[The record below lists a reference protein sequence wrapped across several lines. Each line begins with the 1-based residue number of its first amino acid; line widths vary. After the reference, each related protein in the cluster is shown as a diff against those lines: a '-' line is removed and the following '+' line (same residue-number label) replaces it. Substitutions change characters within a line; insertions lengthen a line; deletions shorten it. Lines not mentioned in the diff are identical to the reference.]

1 MKVFCLF
8 FSVLNLKKVAMMKKK
23 AGLTAATTT
32 LKVGV
37 VVE

>member
-8 FSVLNLKKVAMMKKK
+8 FFCFEFKEGGDDEKK